1 MKMNLTW
8 SKGLF
13 SSLYQI
19 YSNGKQLGNLTDK
32 PFSRTTKG
40 MFNGK
45 EYLFRNSG
53 FFKQHTEIVD
63 CVDNKVIGGIEYN
76 SWRSKATITVNG
88 SKFYWKYDN
97 LWNTQWSLSD
107 TEGVSVR
114 FVSSTT
120 KGQIDADT
128 DDGLLVLSG
137 LFIKNF
143 YLQTAFIVIL
153 IAVIIPAIG

>member
-13 SSLYQI
+13 SSRYQI

-32 PFSRTTKG
+32 PLSRTTKG

-53 FFKQHTEIVD
+53 FFKQHTEIID
-63 CVDNKVIGGIEYN
+63 CSDNKVIGRIDYN

-88 SKFYWKYDN
+88 RRFNWKYDN
-97 LWNTQWSLSD
+97 LWSTRWSISD
-107 TEGVSVR
+107 SNGTSVK
-114 FVSSTT
+114 FTSSTT
-120 KGQIDADT
+120 KGHIDADT
-128 DDGLLVLSG
+128 DNGLLILYG
-137 LFIKNF
+137 LFIKNY
-143 YLQTAFIVIL
+143 YLQVAFIVIL
-153 IAVIIPAIG
+153 VAVIIPAIG